1 MRGAS
6 LAAVGILTGWG
17 EGPNAFPIDA
27 KVASQRRPVIS
38 LSPRPRRDD
47 RLRRATRECLLG
59 IDAVEAMLRNAELE
73 REAIAG
79 HRTALVYVTTSA
91 YAASNRAFIEALVP
105 GSTLH
110 FPYTA
115 PSAVPAEVAI
125 EFRLMGS
132 YVILIG
138 AAAATIDALW
148 QASTLIAR
156 GAADRA
162 LVLAV
167 ETFGECADLYGRAR
181 WLLGRPLT
189 EAAACALLVAADAK
203 TAYRPLL
210 TSPRCA
216 VPGDRS
222 ETEPAPLEE
231 VVRHR
236 AGETLACAPLIA
248 LALGRAGGEPLVVQG
263 AWRGRRAA
271 LEWSEAVAA
280 APVDIGADGEGSRSD

>member
-27 KVASQRRPVIS
+27 KAAGQGRHVIS

-59 IDAVEAMLRNAELE
+59 IDAVEAMLRNAGLE

-91 YAASNRAFIEALVP
+91 YAASNRAFIEALIP

-167 ETFGECADLYGRAR
+167 ETFAECADLYGRAR

-189 EAAACALLVAADAK
+189 EAAACALLVVADAE

-216 VPGDRS
+216 VSGDRS
-222 ETEPAPLEE
+222 EAEPAPLEE
-231 VVRHR
+231 VARHR

-248 LALGRAGGEPLVVQG
+248 LALGRAGGEPLVAEG

-271 LEWSEAVAA
+271 FEWSEAVAA
-280 APVDIGADGEGSRSD
+280 APDDIGADGEGSRSD